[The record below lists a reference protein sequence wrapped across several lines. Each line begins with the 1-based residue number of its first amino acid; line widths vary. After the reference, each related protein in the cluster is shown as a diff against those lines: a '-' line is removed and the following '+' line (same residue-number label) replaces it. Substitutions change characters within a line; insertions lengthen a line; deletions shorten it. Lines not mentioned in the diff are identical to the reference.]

1 MKGTDRHARL
11 RSEKERIRREVD
23 IAMKNFEEKGQLRNF
38 TTGRKI
44 GAVEFTKK

>member
-1 MKGTDRHARL
+1 MKGTDRYARL

-23 IAMKNFEEKGQLRNF
+23 IAIENFEEKGQLRNF
-38 TTGRKI
+38 ASGRKS